1 MNTAPQP
8 YRDRAEAGR
17 ALARRL
23 RAYAGR
29 ADTVVLGIPRGGVP
43 VAFEVARALHAPL
56 DVFIVHK
63 LGLPSQPELAMG
75 ALASG
80 GAWVVNE
87 EVLREGGVSRA
98 ELEAVLARE
107 AAELRRREDLYR
119 AGRPALRLE
128 DRVVL
133 VIDDGLATG
142 ASLRAAVQAIASQR
156 PARLV
161 AGVPVGAP
169 DSVAAMEA
177 LVDEM
182 VCPLRPEPFHAVGL
196 WYEHFGQTSDDEVRR
211 CLDEAEPAGT
221 ASRTE
226 GGAS

>member
-1 MNTAPQP
+1 MNVSCMP
-8 YRDRAEAGR
+8 YRDRTEAGR
-17 ALARRL
+17 ALSRGL
-23 RAYAGR
+23 GAYAGR
-29 ADTVVLGIPRGGVP
+29 SDTVVLGLPRGGVP

-56 DVFIVHK
+56 DIFIVRK

-75 ALASG
+75 AIASG

-87 EVLREGGVSRA
+87 DVLREGGVGHA
-98 ELEAVLARE
+98 EFEAALARE
-107 AAELRRREDLYR
+107 AAELRRREELYR

-142 ASLRAAVQAIASQR
+142 ASLRAAVQAIAAQR

-169 DSVAAMEA
+169 DTVEAMEA

-182 VCPLRPEPFHAVGL
+182 VCPLRPSPFHAVGV
-196 WYEHFGQTSDDEVRR
+196 WYEHFAQTTDEEVRR
-211 CLDEAEPAGT
+211 CLDESEPAAA
-221 ASRTE
+221 ASRAE
-226 GGAS
+226 DGAP